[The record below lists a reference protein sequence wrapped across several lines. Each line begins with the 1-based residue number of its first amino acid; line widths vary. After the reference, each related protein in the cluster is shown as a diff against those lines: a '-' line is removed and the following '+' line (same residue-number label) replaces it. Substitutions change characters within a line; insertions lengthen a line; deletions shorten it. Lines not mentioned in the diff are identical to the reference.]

1 MARTPFI
8 AGNWKMHKTVAEAE
22 EYIQALLPRVYSA
35 DGVDIAICV
44 PYTDLQAMVDSTR
57 GSRVEVFAQNMHEG
71 PSGAFTGEISAPMLT
86 EIDVHGVVLGHS
98 ERRQLYNENDK
109 ALALKM
115 AAAFEAG
122 LKPILCVG
130 ETEEERERGDTE
142 RKLRH
147 QVQEGLDHL
156 TPEQIAAVTVA
167 YEPIWAIGTGKVA
180 TPEQAQDAIAFVRA
194 LIKDKAPDAA
204 PFARVLYGGSVS
216 PDNAA
221 ELLALPDVDGALVG
235 GASLDAANFAQIV
248 DAAAQPGS
256 AAAS

>member
-1 MARTPFI
+1 VARVPFI
-8 AGNWKMHKTVAEAE
+8 AGNWKMHKTVQEAE
-22 EYIQALLPRVYSA
+22 DYIQGLLPRVYSA
-35 DGVDIAICV
+35 DGVDVAICV
-44 PYTDLQAMVDSTR
+44 PFTALQAMVDSTR
-57 GSRVEVFAQNMHEG
+57 GSRVEVFAQNMHEAQK
-71 PSGAFTGEISAPMLT
+71 GAFTGEVAPAMLT
-86 EIDVHGVVLGHS
+86 ELDVHGVVLGHS
-98 ERRQLYNENDK
+98 ERRQYFNETDK
-109 ALALKM
+109 ALSHKLVT
-115 AAAFEAG
+115 AFEHG

-147 QVQEGLDHL
+147 QVQEGLERL
-156 TPEQIAAVTVA
+156 TPEQIAEVTVA

-204 PFARVLYGGSVS
+204 ELARVLYGGSVS

-235 GASLDAANFAQIV
+235 GASLDPASFGKIV
-248 DAAAQPGS
+248 DAAVQL
-256 AAAS
+256 AAAST

>member
-8 AGNWKMHKTVAEAE
+8 AGNWKMHKTVSEAE
-22 EYIQALLPRVYSA
+22 EYIQAFLPRVYSA
-35 DGVDIAICV
+35 DGVDVAICV

-57 GSRVEVFAQNMHEG
+57 GSRVEVFAQNMHEA
-71 PSGAFTGEISAPMLT
+71 PSGAYTGEISAPMLT
-86 EIDVHGVVLGHS
+86 ELDVHGVVLGHS
-98 ERRQLYNENDK
+98 ERRQLFGETDK
-109 ALALKM
+109 ALALKVP
-115 AAAFEAG
+115 AALDAG
-122 LKPILCVG
+122 LVPILCVG

-147 QVQEGLDHL
+147 QVQEGLERL
-156 TPEQIAAVTVA
+156 TPEQIAEVTVA

-204 PFARVLYGGSVS
+204 ELARVLYGGSVT
-216 PDNAA
+216 PDNAP

-235 GASLDAANFAQIV
+235 GASLDPENFARIV
-248 DAAAQPGS
+248 DAAVQL
-256 AAAS
+256 AAAAT